1 MTAWSMS
8 QRGPHKGM
16 HNIIILIYHSIW
28 CVFSPSPSIWCY
40 LYVFYIH
47 VCARINV
54 KAHWDKGR
62 FGSRSGF
69 CRCLTSCQSGLRKG
83 LGKGPGLDS
92 RQMIS
97 VMHFTSL
104 FFQSTLRSLSCLRN
118 LMYTKYVKI
127 EPMIASTTPTI
138 ILYID
143 DIRISEYLFLSS
155 AISSVPD
162 VQVARGKRQGW
173 PLHSNILEYVKN
185 C

>member
-1 MTAWSMS
+1 MYCLHRLYLVLSVC
-8 QRGPHKGM
+8 
-16 HNIIILIYHSIW
+16 ILYT
-28 CVFSPSPSIWCY
+28 CVR
-40 LYVFYIH
+40 
-47 VCARINV
+47 ARINV
-54 KAHWDKGR
+54 QAHWDKGR

-118 LMYTKYVKI
+118 LMHKVCQNRTNDCQHNSYNY
-127 EPMIASTTPTI
+127 I
-138 ILYID
+138 IY
-143 DIRISEYLFLSS
+143 S

-173 PLHSNILEYVKN
+173 PLHSNILEYVKKLLKYVN
-185 C
+185 IY

>member
-97 VMHFTSL
+97 DALH
-104 FFQSTLRSLSCLRN
+104 LS
-118 LMYTKYVKI
+118 
-127 EPMIASTTPTI
+127 
-138 ILYID
+138 
-143 DIRISEYLFLSS
+143 FLSVHFKIFKLLKKS
-155 AISSVPD
+155 D
-162 VQVARGKRQGW
+162 VHKVCQNRTNDCQHNSYNYIIYR
-173 PLHSNILEYVKN
+173 
-185 C
+185 

>member
-1 MTAWSMS
+1 
-8 QRGPHKGM
+8 
-16 HNIIILIYHSIW
+16 
-28 CVFSPSPSIWCY
+28 
-40 LYVFYIH
+40 
-47 VCARINV
+47 
-54 KAHWDKGR
+54 
-62 FGSRSGF
+62 
-69 CRCLTSCQSGLRKG
+69 
-83 LGKGPGLDS
+83 
-92 RQMIS
+92 
-97 VMHFTSL
+97 
-104 FFQSTLRSLSCLRN
+104 
-118 LMYTKYVKI
+118 MYTKYVKI

>member
-1 MTAWSMS
+1 MYFLHRLLFGVICMYF
-8 QRGPHKGM
+8 
-16 HNIIILIYHSIW
+16 IYI
-28 CVFSPSPSIWCY
+28 
-40 LYVFYIH
+40 YIH
-47 VCARINV
+47 VCVCARIHV

-104 FFQSTLRSLSCLRN
+104 FFQSTLRSFSCLRN

-127 EPMIASTTPTI
+127 EPMIASTTPTSTI
-138 ILYID
+138 MLNVD
-143 DIRISEYLFLSS
+143 DIRISLSLQHHQFS
-155 AISSVPD
+155 PWCTGG
-162 VQVARGKRQGW
+162 ARQGARGW
-173 PLHSNILEYVKN
+173 PLHSNILECVKIY
-185 C
+185 